1 MGSIELFSND
11 TNLYITIVALGI
23 FFMACKYATSGYG
36 VNRAI
41 MFCFWGLLFEFLA
54 SWFGVGITS
63 MQEGGVSINVLVF
76 LELSLLLISLIC
88 FATCASQILLG
99 NKPDMGIIFGLLL
112 GGLIVNIYF
121 VFISPDG
128 DMVNKIRY
136 IFPLTGFAYLSVSF
150 WSKSSSR
157 YGIGYLYGAIITS
170 AISVLYLL
178 RVLNFYIFDEWWINT
193 LCYVILTMVVLMM
206 KSAEI
211 LHNLSESKKE
221 IVKYNNRIHE
231 IIKYSPFPILLSR
244 LSDDKIILANE
255 NAVRLFGIFEEELD
269 RYKLKD
275 FFADLNDR
283 NNLAE
288 QLSNNSV
295 VQDFEFLAKT
305 PNSTSPFWLL
315 SSANIIDYNLD
326 LVLYSAFQDITA
338 RKSQEVLL
346 KDQATKDPLTNLYN
360 RRYFEDVVTKRIID
374 NKSIGGKYA
383 VLMIDADH
391 FKNVNDTYGH
401 KSGDKVLIALA
412 DISEKALRDID
423 VVARYGGE
431 EFVIYLDKSDEED
444 AFITANR
451 LRETISKLVVKSDNN
466 DNITFTVSIGVA
478 TSDVSDNI
486 DTLVKFADCALYK
499 AKENGRNRV
508 EVYRLG
514 DEQNCGILSKKSNIH
529 PVFEQKPNEE
539 ISLLDETNQK

>member
-478 TSDVSDNI
+478 TSDISDNI

-514 DEQNCGILSKKSNIH
+514 DEQNCGISSKKSNIH